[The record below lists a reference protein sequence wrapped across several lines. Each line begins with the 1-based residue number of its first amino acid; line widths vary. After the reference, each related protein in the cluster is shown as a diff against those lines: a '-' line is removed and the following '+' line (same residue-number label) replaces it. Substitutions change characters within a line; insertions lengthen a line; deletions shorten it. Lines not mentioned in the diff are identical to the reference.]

1 MNPVSAGCGKP
12 KGNLTLRRSSVMSK
26 TNNIRPNLAGDY
38 PQVHPSALIDPSAQI
53 IGNVIIEKNV
63 FIAPL
68 AVIRADER
76 GPDGSVAPIVIGEAV
91 NIQDGVIVHS
101 HGGAT
106 VTIGNRTSV
115 AHGVAIHGPCAIG
128 EDCFLAMRCVVY
140 SATLANE
147 VWVGMGALVM
157 RAEIDPF
164 TYISAG
170 SVIRSRPDS
179 WSLRLVSNK
188 EKQYMKDVFEA
199 TNRLREDYLK
209 SRAMVKVN

>member
-1 MNPVSAGCGKP
+1 MYKA
-12 KGNLTLRRSSVMSK
+12 
-26 TNNIRPNLAGDY
+26 NNIRPNLVGDY

-76 GPDGSVAPIVIGEAV
+76 GPEGSVEPIVIGEEV
-91 NIQDGVIVHS
+91 NIQDGVIIHS
-101 HGGAT
+101 HGGTT
-106 VTIGNRTSV
+106 VTIGARTSV

-128 EDCFLAMRCVVY
+128 EDCFLAMRCSVY

-147 VWVGMGALVM
+147 VWVGMNALVM
-157 RAEIDPF
+157 RATIDPY
-164 TYISAG
+164 TYVAAG
-170 SVIRSRPDS
+170 SVIRSRPDALG
-179 WSLRLVSNK
+179 LRFVSHK
-188 EKQYMKDVFEA
+188 EKQYMKDVLEA

-209 SRAMVKVN
+209 TRAMVEAS